1 MKDVYN
7 RNINYMRLSVTDN
20 CNLRCLYC
28 LPNNNL
34 ISQNS
39 VLSNDE
45 LFEICEKAVSL
56 GIEKIRITGGEPLI
70 RPGIVDLC
78 KKISSIDLLRQL
90 AITTNGCLLS
100 RYAHDLKLAGVNKIN
115 ISLDTLN
122 TEKFKYITRNGDLS
136 DVLNGIESAQREHF
150 DDLKLNVVLIG
161 GLNTDEISDFI
172 ELTKDNDITVRFIEL
187 MPIGECLSWD
197 NSKFVSCDI
206 VLEKIKSWKRDSFDG
221 VSEVYKNDGYKGRV
235 GLIRPL
241 SNKFCDKCNKIRV
254 TADGKI
260 KTCLHSNDE
269 YNLHGLHGDE
279 LSKVI
284 KNAILCKPFEHSL
297 STSCFSETSR
307 YMNQIGG

>member
-1 MKDVYN
+1 MKDGYN
-7 RNINYMRLSVTDN
+7 RNINYMRLSVTEN
-20 CNLRCLYC
+20 CNLRCRYC
-28 LPNNNL
+28 TPEKT
-34 ISQNS
+34 IAGVNS

-70 RPGIVDLC
+70 RHDIVDLC
-78 KKISSIDLLRQL
+78 RRISSLSSLRQL

-100 RYAHDLKLAGVNKIN
+100 RYAHELKLSGVNRLN

-122 TEKFKYITRNGDLS
+122 ARKFKYITRNGDLV
-136 DVLNGIESAQREHF
+136 DVLNGIDSAQNEHF
-150 DDLKLNVVLIG
+150 DDIKVNVVLIG
-161 GLNTDEISDFI
+161 GFNTDEIFDFV

-187 MPIGECLSWD
+187 MPLGESSTWD
-197 NSKFVSCDI
+197 DSKFVSCDI
-206 VLEKIKSWKRDSFDG
+206 VLNEIKSLKRIAFDG
-221 VSEVYKNDGYKGRV
+221 VSEVYKICGYKGRV

-260 KTCLHSNDE
+260 KTCLHSSDE
-269 YNLHGLHGDE
+269 YNLRGLHGE
-279 LSKVI
+279 ALSVAI
-284 KNAILCKPFEHSL
+284 QNAILCKPAEHSL
-297 STSCFSETSR
+297 LTSCFSETSR